1 VNGLIEKIIN
11 SIVTLP
17 SLINWVEVF
26 FLLLIYASVALPI
39 GFKTKF
45 LYWNLQSCPK
55 IISRIIL
62 TSLFFPAILEEIFF
76 RVLLLPYPTE
86 KLSIAILSF
95 WIVVSLILFVIY
107 HPLNAITF
115 FPAGRKTFFNPIFLF
130 SAALLGLICTSAYLK
145 SGSLWLSA
153 FIHWIVVVIW
163 LIFLGGYDRL
173 TLTEETKR
181 N

>member
-1 VNGLIEKIIN
+1 VFDNLARLLTEKLIS

-17 SLINWVEVF
+17 SLTNWIELVC
-26 FLLLIYASVALPI
+26 LLLIYASIALPI

-45 LYWNLQSCPK
+45 LYWNWQSSPK

-62 TSLFFPAILEEIFF
+62 TSLFAPAILEEIFF

-86 KLSIAILSF
+86 KLSIATSYF
-95 WIVVSLILFVIY
+95 WIIVSLILFIIY

-130 SAALLGLICTSAYLK
+130 SAALLGLIGTIAYLR
-145 SGSLWLSA
+145 SGSLWLTA
-153 FIHWIVVVIW
+153 FIHWVVVVIW
-163 LIFLGGYDRL
+163 LIFLGGYERL
-173 TLTEETKR
+173 FK
-181 N
+181 